1 MNLLASLAF
10 VVRWEYFHAAVMV
23 RVVRDR
29 PCPGRPEPLSMLTA
43 ILRRFV
49 FGDQRWKSSQHAD
62 SRCRLEKP
70 SAFSL
75 RSFRDRADQG
85 RSLCRTA
92 PYF

>member
-1 MNLLASLAF
+1 
-10 VVRWEYFHAAVMV
+10 
-23 RVVRDR
+23 
-29 PCPGRPEPLSMLTA
+29 MLTA

-62 SRCRLEKP
+62 SRGRLEKP